1 MYKDKADVK
10 IILPPHQDKPSQTV
24 VLSLPIDVPLERL
37 MPAIATKLNLPSTT
51 NENRQIQYSAIFEST
66 GEIIGNQT
74 KLENLALKENDS
86 LRIITSISEIGG
98 REKKL
103 PIPEKE
109 LLDAVGNTAPIY
121 IPARENLAIGLVP
134 IDLVYRLE
142 EHRSDEIK
150 WQNILWAFIGSVFGV
165 ISNWVTAESFTVTK
179 PSIIVISVFAIM
191 ILISGSSAITYHR
204 RAEGVRKKL
213 NSFSERR

>member
-10 IILPPHQDKPSQTV
+10 IILPPYQDKPSQTV
-24 VLSLPIDVPLERL
+24 ALSLPIDVPLERL
-37 MPAIATKLNLPSTT
+37 MPAIATKLNLPSAT
-51 NENRQIQYSAIFEST
+51 NENRQIQYSVILEST
-66 GEIIGNQT
+66 GEIIGDQT
-74 KLENLALKENDS
+74 KLENLTLKENDS
-86 LRIITSISEIGG
+86 LRIITSVSDIGS
-98 REKKL
+98 RERKL

-150 WQNILWAFIGSVFGV
+150 WQNILWVFIGSVLGMV
-165 ISNWVTAESFTVTK
+165 INWVTAESFTVNK
-179 PSIIVISVFAIM
+179 YSLIIGSVFVIM
-191 ILISGSSAITYHR
+191 IIFSGSSAFTYHR
-204 RAEGVRKKL
+204 RAEDVRKKL